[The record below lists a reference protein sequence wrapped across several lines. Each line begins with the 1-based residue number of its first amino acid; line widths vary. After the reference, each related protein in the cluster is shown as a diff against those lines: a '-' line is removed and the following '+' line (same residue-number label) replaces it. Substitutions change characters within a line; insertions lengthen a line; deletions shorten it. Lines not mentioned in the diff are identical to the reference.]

1 MDNRRMQ
8 ENSPFGTK
16 AHLERVLGSQ
26 RDRRLRERNAAVI
39 IQAFLR
45 TTLVRVKLER
55 AAAKARKRAEA
66 KAQRERACEHLF
78 GEWVCL
84 KPDGSFGKSTH
95 HFVGFE
101 VYSAGDGSPFLY
113 YRETDSDES
122 LVFEYYDDGERIRA
136 RLDGDLLKWSDGAVY
151 YRAGDAT
158 SGGDAKLDGDEILGG
173 DAYEDDSSV
182 PLKGRDAFTSI
193 RGVERS
199 LGGAINGIAVCG
211 AGVFAGRKCEFC
223 ASDGTF
229 CEANV
234 GGDGEKYEDDFSI
247 AEYSTVAC
255 GRMFGAGMC
264 FANLNVERVFLY
276 FYYEYVKC
284 EFG

>member
-1 MDNRRMQ
+1 
-8 ENSPFGTK
+8 
-16 AHLERVLGSQ
+16 
-26 RDRRLRERNAAVI
+26 VI

-45 TTLVRVKLER
+45 TTLVRVKVER
-55 AAAKARKRAEA
+55 AAAKARKRAEV
-66 KAQRERACEHLF
+66 KAQRERACEHLV

-84 KPDGSFGKSTH
+84 KPDGSFRKSTH

-136 RLDGDLLKWSDGAVY
+136 RLDGDLLKWSDGDVY
-151 YRAGDAT
+151 YRAGDAI
-158 SGGDAKLDGDEILGG
+158 SGGDAKLDGNEILGG
-173 DAYEDDSSV
+173 GANTDDVRMTSGDEDDSSV

-234 GGDGEKYEDDFSI
+234 GGDDEKYEDDFSI

-276 FYYEYVKC
+276 FHYEYVKC

>member
-1 MDNRRMQ
+1 MNQNQSSTVVRV
-8 ENSPFGTK
+8 K
-16 AHLERVLGSQ
+16 VER
-26 RDRRLRERNAAVI
+26 EEKAAVI

-45 TTLVRVKLER
+45 TTLVRVRLRVRLERRNWYCSIMTWVRFGIFDLGPWWKDYRGRQEEKARAR
-55 AAAKARKRAEA
+55 AAAKARKRAKA
-66 KAQRERACEHLF
+66 KRRERAKKI
-78 GEWVCL
+78 V
-84 KPDGSFGKSTH
+84 
-95 HFVGFE
+95 
-101 VYSAGDGSPFLY
+101 
-113 YRETDSDES
+113 
-122 LVFEYYDDGERIRA
+122 
-136 RLDGDLLKWSDGAVY
+136 
-151 YRAGDAT
+151 
-158 SGGDAKLDGDEILGG
+158 GDEILGG
-173 DAYEDDSSV
+173 GANTVVVRVTSGDKDDSSV

-234 GGDGEKYEDDFSI
+234 GGDDEKYEDDFSI

-276 FYYEYVKC
+276 FHYKYVKC